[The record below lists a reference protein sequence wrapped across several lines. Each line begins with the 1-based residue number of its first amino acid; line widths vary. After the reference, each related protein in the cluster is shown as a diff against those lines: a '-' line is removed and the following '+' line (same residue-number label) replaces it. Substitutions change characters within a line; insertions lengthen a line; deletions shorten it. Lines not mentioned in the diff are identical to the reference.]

1 MSAKFLYAVE
11 RFLKSL
17 ESTQNDLL
25 AVYSRKRDALR
36 GARADELGELSQAE
50 EMLTKRLQALIE
62 QRAQILQHARTAGLA
77 GESMLEL
84 VESIGGDRQ
93 PALTARIEQSRE
105 LSSRLRFESWIHWIV
120 AHRAYNHC
128 TEMLDII
135 AHCGRTSP
143 TYQTG
148 PNQERTGSA
157 ILDASI

>member
-1 MSAKFLYAVE
+1 MSANFLYAVE

-17 ESTQNDLL
+17 EGAQTELL

-36 GARADELGELSQAE
+36 GARANELAE
-50 EMLTKRLQALIE
+50 VAQIEEALTKRLQALID
-62 QRAQILQHARTAGLA
+62 QRAQILQHAQAAGLA
-77 GESMLEL
+77 GESMLHL
-84 VESIGGDRQ
+84 VESIGGERQ
-93 PALTARIEQSRE
+93 SILTARIERARE
-105 LSSRLRFESWIHWIV
+105 LASRLRFESWIHWIV

-135 AHCGRTSP
+135 AHCGQTSP
-143 TYQTG
+143 VYQPG